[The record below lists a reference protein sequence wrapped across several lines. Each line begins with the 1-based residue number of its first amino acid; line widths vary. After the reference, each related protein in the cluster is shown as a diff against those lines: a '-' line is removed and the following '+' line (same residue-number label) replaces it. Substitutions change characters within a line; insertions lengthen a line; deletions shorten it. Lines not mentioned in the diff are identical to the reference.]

1 MIGDRVYSGRLDKDH
16 VLRRFS
22 EYVDELEDEA
32 ARGRQS
38 GAASSGEGVGQDAS
52 STYPSVARPE
62 LVSDYERR
70 LYALLV
76 DAGLRPIPQYSVEQY
91 LLDFALFDGERKL
104 AIEVDGEHYHRDW
117 TGELMTRDRLRNI
130 RLYEL
135 GWDVMRFW
143 VYQIELEPE
152 ACVQKVRGWV
162 SF

>member
-1 MIGDRVYSGRLDKDH
+1 MS
-16 VLRRFS
+16 
-22 EYVDELEDEA
+22 
-32 ARGRQS
+32 
-38 GAASSGEGVGQDAS
+38 
-52 STYPSVARPE
+52 RPE

-70 LYALLV
+70 LYGLLV
-76 DAGLRPIPQYSVEQY
+76 EAGLRPIPQYSVEQY

-143 VYQIELEPE
+143 V
-152 ACVQKVRGWV
+152 
-162 SF
+162 